1 MEGLVNEEKKWYNEI
16 HKSEKSGKSDIIIGE
31 PEKLLIREQYQ
42 FWFARK
48 WGDCIIVRVQNIA
61 VLAFCLFVLSGC
73 GASQDMEG
81 TLPDVEVQEANV
93 DEDTAADEDVAIGE
107 AAA

>member
-1 MEGLVNEEKKWYNEI
+1 M
-16 HKSEKSGKSDIIIGE
+16 
-31 PEKLLIREQYQ
+31 
-42 FWFARK
+42 
-48 WGDCIIVRVQNIA
+48 RVQNIA
-61 VLAFCLFVLSGC
+61 VLTFCLFVLSGC